1 MRTFGIAAFVA
12 FMIDQI
18 SKYVVIHMMELARIR
33 SIDVLPPVLNFRY
46 GENRGINFGLGG
58 DMSQWVLIV
67 LALAICAGVTV
78 WLWRSPH
85 GRWAQLSGGML
96 VGGALANV
104 ADRLIYGYVLDFL
117 TDCVLF
123 NGAGQDL
130 ENSTVVLADDAIF
143 VEGSKL
149 YVDMSGLDFGPQT
162 FIVVNVDVADCPL
175 S

>member
-1 MRTFGIAAFVA
+1 
-12 FMIDQI
+12 
-18 SKYVVIHMMELARIR
+18 VIC
-33 SIDVLPPVLNFRY
+33 
-46 GENRGINFGLGG
+46 
-58 DMSQWVLIV
+58 
-67 LALAICAGVTV
+67 LALSLIFAAQSVAAGGLMERTVTF
-78 WLWRSPH
+78 
-85 GRWAQLSGGML
+85 
-96 VGGALANV
+96 GALAYDDAAVPIFVGERHPAVVTNGIEYGLGPEGVQNGWDVVPAIIDIRDQQIIVTYPDTV
-104 ADRLIYGYVLDFL
+104 AGTFPTPEFNGYVLDFL

-149 YVDMSGLDFGPQT
+149 YVNMSGLEFGPQT

>member
-1 MRTFGIAAFVA
+1 
-12 FMIDQI
+12 
-18 SKYVVIHMMELARIR
+18 VIR
-33 SIDVLPPVLNFRY
+33 
-46 GENRGINFGLGG
+46 
-58 DMSQWVLIV
+58 
-67 LALAICAGVTV
+67 LALSLIFAAQTVAAGGLMERTVTF
-78 WLWRSPH
+78 
-85 GRWAQLSGGML
+85 
-96 VGGALANV
+96 GALAYDDV
-104 ADRLIYGYVLDFL
+104 AAPIFVGERHPAVVTNGIEYGLEPEGVQNGWDIVPAIIDIRDHQIIVTYPETVGGTFPAPEFNGYVLDFL
-117 TDCVLF
+117 TNCVLF

>member
-1 MRTFGIAAFVA
+1 MRNFGIAAFAA

-58 DMSQWVLIV
+58 DMSQWVLIA
-67 LALAICAGVTV
+67 LALVICVGVTA
-78 WLWRSPH
+78 WLWRAPQ
-85 GRWAQLSGGML
+85 GRWGMISGGLL

-117 TDCVLF
+117 NNSCCGITNPFVYNIADVFIFAGALGLILF
-123 NGAGQDL
+123 TGDAKAARQIRNKKGQ
-130 ENSTVVLADDAIF
+130 
-143 VEGSKL
+143 
-149 YVDMSGLDFGPQT
+149 
-162 FIVVNVDVADCPL
+162 
-175 S
+175 